1 LQRFYHFVS
10 SWGFLS
16 ILISTAYYTETS
28 GIDDRAGKA
37 QDSRKLGF
45 SRREWQVLSNLP
57 DINCPDLL
65 VGLPS
70 ANLTFKPSLDVIDVR
85 FAGIEPVL
93 RDDFNPAVAG
103 LTVQP
108 EGHLVFGEVAH
119 RRNEDRSLNATD
131 IGDGR
136 H

>member
-1 LQRFYHFVS
+1 M
-10 SWGFLS
+10 
-16 ILISTAYYTETS
+16 
-28 GIDDRAGKA
+28 
-37 QDSRKLGF
+37 
-45 SRREWQVLSNLP
+45 LSNLA
-57 DINCPDLL
+57 DINRPDLL

-70 ANLTFKPSLDVIDVR
+70 ANLTFKLLLDVIDVR

-93 RDDFNPAVAG
+93 RDDFNPAVTG

-108 EGHLVFGEVAH
+108 EGHLVFGEIAD

>member
-1 LQRFYHFVS
+1 M
-10 SWGFLS
+10 
-16 ILISTAYYTETS
+16 
-28 GIDDRAGKA
+28 
-37 QDSRKLGF
+37 
-45 SRREWQVLSNLP
+45 LSNLP

-65 VGLPS
+65 VGLTS
-70 ANLTFKPSLDVIDVR
+70 ANLTFKLSLDVIDVR
-85 FAGIEPVL
+85 FAGVEPVP
-93 RDDFNPAVAG
+93 RDDFDPAVTG

-108 EGHLVFGEVAH
+108 EGHPIFSEVAH

>member
-1 LQRFYHFVS
+1 MTVRS
-10 SWGFLS
+10 
-16 ILISTAYYTETS
+16 AK
-28 GIDDRAGKA
+28 R

-45 SRREWQVLSNLP
+45 WRRERQVLSNLA

-70 ANLTFKPSLDVIDVR
+70 ANLTFKLLLDVIDVR

-93 RDDFNPAVAG
+93 RDDFNPAVTG

-108 EGHLVFGEVAH
+108 EGHLVFGEIAD